1 MNMPKKIAAA
11 LCATLAL
18 SAAVSAAPMEAEA
31 QVDILT
37 KTAMVHD
44 GWFVLPEREKNADEW
59 RYAITDL
66 DRNGRLEVLKV
77 RRGWAEGG
85 PKLLCEEL
93 SEDGSRP
100 HGEIALS
107 SARVPDILSTDDATG
122 QPIATLYDAKNNLF
136 HYIFREIEYHGE
148 YESVTTKYALTFS
161 NGVLRVSPLA
171 HFHWTLSGYDG
182 SVNKKYYLP
191 AQGGGLGAEIDAAH
205 YENIERTAF
214 PGCEARNVAFSWK
227 SAEDL
232 KNAASGGRLKEALAA
247 SFAQFAS

>member
-1 MNMPKKIAAA
+1 MNTPKKIAAA
-11 LCATLAL
+11 LCAAMAL
-18 SAAVSAAPMEAEA
+18 SAAAFAATLAPDA
-31 QVDILT
+31 QIDVLT

-44 GWFVLPEREKNADEW
+44 GWFVLPEREKSADEW

-85 PKLLCEEL
+85 SMLLCKEL
-93 SEDGSRP
+93 SEDGSRLR
-100 HGEIALS
+100 GETALND
-107 SARVPDILSTDDATG
+107 ARVPDILSTDDATG

-161 NGVLRVSPLA
+161 DGVLRVSPLA

-182 SVNKKYYLP
+182 SVTKNYYLP
-191 AQGGGLGAEIDAAH
+191 AQGGGLGVEIDAAR

-214 PGCEARNVAFSWK
+214 PDCEARNVVFSWK

-232 KNAASGGRLKEALAA
+232 KNAASEGRLKEALAA
-247 SFAQFAS
+247 SFARFAP